1 MQELPH
7 RAGEEKEKLMYTKLP
22 AKLVLD
28 ACNAL
33 LADIES
39 DRTKAMESA
48 IEQAMQ
54 KKWLRWTHV
63 QKPDPLAFLGY
74 TTFRWRLRLRT
85 RTREEAIAAASYP
98 GSPYLMGKTKCYRQY
113 AEVEHLRDLA
123 LVAVE
128 QDGFVNMSSDDLHWL
143 PGYLPE
149 DKSDAQADTKA
160 AT

>member
-1 MQELPH
+1 
-7 RAGEEKEKLMYTKLP
+7 MYTKLP

-39 DRTKAMESA
+39 DRTKAADGA

-54 KKWLRWTHV
+54 KKWLRWTKVLTIGGVLMGAAETRHWA
-63 QKPDPLAFLGY
+63 L
-74 TTFRWRLRLRT
+74 RWRV
-85 RTREEAIAAASYP
+85 RTREEAITAASYP

-143 PGYLPE
+143 PGYLSE
-149 DKSDAQADTKA
+149 DKSDAQTDTKA